1 MEVCSTSLDLACST
15 TTAFCHLPQ
24 HWVVLLPIFQS
35 SAPLPYSWCTLNS
48 QTLRNLPRG
57 SRLQL
62 LVLEQCLC
70 LPMLPLLMKPMTIMV
85 AHIYPYRKG
94 SPKPHHRDD
103 LNPRYA
109 GSNILDSLI
118 AELFPGCEWKNVSI
132 LATSSIHSVDVHHWQ
147 LWYTCKW
154 SLCLRV
160 RHGVRISMQERLP
173 PSTLLWRM
181 HKAQPLS
188 STFPPYRKMEQMIFQ
203 KDYSSAAQVHVC
215 SWPCQ
220 RPLPKPAR
228 DCLSQCV
235 CCRHQRL
242 SWHQHPVLFLSE
254 WRAWWGKTAV
264 SPSAISC
271 YHQTPRNSF
280 HWRGPG

>member
-1 MEVCSTSLDLACST
+1 MEVHSTSSDLACST

-35 SAPLPYSWCTLNS
+35 SAPLPYSLCTLNS
-48 QTLRNLPRG
+48 QTSRNLPRG
-57 SRLQL
+57 SRLWL
-62 LVLEQCLC
+62 LVLEQHLR
-70 LPMLPLLMKPMTIMV
+70 LPMLPLLMKPMMIMV

-94 SPKPHHRDD
+94 LPKPHHRDD

-118 AELFPGCEWKNVSI
+118 TELFPGSEWKNASI
-132 LATSSIHSVDVHHWQ
+132 LATSSIHSVNIHHWQ

-154 SLCLRV
+154 SLHLQV
-160 RHGVRISMQERLP
+160 RCGVQISMQELLP
-173 PSTLLWRM
+173 PSTLLQWM
-181 HKAQPLS
+181 HEAQPLS
-188 STFPPYRKMEQMIFQ
+188 STFPPYRKMERTIFW
-203 KDYSSAAQVHVC
+203 KDYSSAARVCVC
-215 SWPCQ
+215 SWPCR

-228 DCLSQCV
+228 DCLSQSDCH
-235 CCRHQRL
+235 RHQWL
-242 SWHQHPVLFLSE
+242 SWCQHPVLFLSE
-254 WRAWWGKTAV
+254 WRAQWGKTAV
-264 SPSAISC
+264 SPLAISC